1 MFPISDDNP
10 RIHVSTPFVTW
21 SIIGICVLV
30 FLWQV
35 SLGAEGGELAVY
47 RLGMIPARIF
57 GGAELSPSLAA
68 VPPWATVI
76 TSMFMHGG
84 WLHLG
89 FNMLFLWIFGDNVED
104 SMGHLRYLIF
114 YLLCGVAAAMA
125 QALVN
130 PDSTIPMIGASG
142 AISGVLGAY
151 LLLHPRATIRTF
163 IVLGF
168 FITMAHLP
176 ALIVLGIWFL
186 LQLGSAAFSSSAE
199 PGVAFW
205 AHVGGFVAGM
215 ALVPFLKQS
224 SVPLFQPA
232 RNKPFEIERR
242 PGPWG
247 R

>member
-10 RIHVSTPFVTW
+10 RIKVNTPFVTW
-21 SIIGICVLV
+21 SIIGACVLA

-35 SLGAEGGELAVY
+35 SLGEQAGQLAIY
-47 RLGMIPARIF
+47 QLGMIPARVF
-57 GGAELSPSLAA
+57 GEAELQPSLAT
-68 VPPWATVI
+68 VPAWTTVL

-89 FNMLFLWIFGDNVED
+89 LNMLFLWIFGDNVED

-114 YLLCGVAAAMA
+114 YIVCGVAAAMA

-130 PDSTIPMIGASG
+130 LDSTIPMVGASG

-151 LLLHPRATIRTF
+151 VMLHPKATIR
-163 IVLGF
+163 VLIILGI
-168 FITMAHLP
+168 FITVAHLP
-176 ALIVLGIWFL
+176 ALIVLGVWFL
-186 LQLGSAAFSSSAE
+186 MQLGSAALSSSSE

-205 AHVGGFVAGM
+205 AHIGGFVAGM
-215 ALVPFLKQS
+215 ALVPFFKQS
-224 SVPLFQPA
+224 DVPLFQPA
-232 RNKPFEIERR
+232 RSKPFEIERR
-242 PGPWG
+242 AGPWS